1 MTSLMLQLPDTRL
14 KRAAMR
20 LAPLLVLV
28 AVPVAGPVVAQGSAG
43 CSFPLD
49 TSSAT
54 ALPLRSLA
62 GVFALEWHS
71 VSKVGA
77 RRPPDGQLWLWTTAA
92 TDSSLRHPGERP
104 DPNDTLRFPLFGT
117 VARDVVIGAADS
129 LRRSTDP
136 IDPPV
141 LLEAGRAG
149 EPPVL
154 LFGTVATRQAGV
166 MALDGAGVGVSLTHI
181 GPRTLAGTFSAW
193 GIIREDS
200 GYVCARRVE

>member
-1 MTSLMLQLPDTRL
+1 MLHLPDRRL

-28 AVPVAGPVVAQGSAG
+28 AVPLGGPVVAQGSAG

-54 ALPLRSLA
+54 APPLRSLA

-71 VSKVGA
+71 VARVGA
-77 RRPPDGQLWLWTTAA
+77 GRPPNGRLWLWATAA
-92 TDSSLRHPGERP
+92 TDSSVRHPGERP

-117 VARDVVIGAADS
+117 VTRDVVIPAADS

-181 GPRTLAGTFSAW
+181 GPRTFAGTFSAW

-200 GYVCARRVE
+200 GYMCARRVE